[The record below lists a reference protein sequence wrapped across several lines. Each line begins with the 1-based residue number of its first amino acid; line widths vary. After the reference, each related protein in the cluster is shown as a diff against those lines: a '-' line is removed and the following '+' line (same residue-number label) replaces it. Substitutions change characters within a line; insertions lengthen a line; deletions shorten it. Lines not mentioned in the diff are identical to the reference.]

1 MSPCAHPRLRG
12 RPSVRFAIYSPC
24 ITLLRYMLRPADDRD
39 SCGLFRLMPVIP
51 YAQKEGNAQAMSS
64 VPKIYDV
71 LTSNPKGHIKA
82 ITVRSGEGSS
92 VSLKLHRYAV
102 VGKGDR
108 VRLGAAG
115 NSKVSVVA
123 KEESE
128 ADIPV
133 TPLFVANDHLNLGQE
148 KLEVRIR
155 EISSPSDIR
164 ALEFLEQF
172 HYKTNPSLGEKDPE
186 DDGKAGT
193 PSVGG
198 RRAILYT
205 ELKVGEHWTPAGYI
219 DLQMPLMMCKPRHQ
233 LFDLPFR
240 HGERNIAWDKWDPE
254 AMKRYLNTI
263 VRIARIVVA
272 PELRGLGLT
281 RRIIKAAKAFS
292 AERWQISGM
301 RPIFMEISA
310 EMLCHIDFVSS
321 SGFKFIG
328 NTEGNIK
335 RVLKD
340 MEQMSRAPGGEF
352 GMMSLQRK
360 YFRALQ
366 DFCDTMNITFEDGLD
381 YLRKKIEKNEGSLTA
396 GEWAVLR
403 SVIRSPIPY
412 YLCPLDE
419 SAARY
424 LREAQK
430 AFPPEEAAKPNKDE
444 FSARSVQISVE
455 NLSIRASYN
464 IPETK
469 STKMIMDAFGLKGD
483 TVFSDIVRDVSVKA
497 SNGNIVLV
505 VGSSGSGKSVFLSAL
520 DPDKALEGNL
530 TVNRSAQLKY
540 TAGWL
545 KPLRDNIPVFEAL
558 AEKYTPQRAFIALSR
573 VGLSEALAFI
583 KPFWMLSKGQQYR
596 AMIADLLLRDEE
608 VWLLD
613 EFCSDLDPMT
623 AKIVAH
629 NLRKQII
636 ATGRIAFIAAAN
648 HSHYLDALRP
658 SRVLMLRPGDTPT
671 WLSFK
676 EYQNEFFNK
685 VS

>member
-1 MSPCAHPRLRG
+1 
-12 RPSVRFAIYSPC
+12 
-24 ITLLRYMLRPADDRD
+24 
-39 SCGLFRLMPVIP
+39 
-51 YAQKEGNAQAMSS
+51 MSS
-64 VPKIYDV
+64 VSKVYDV
-71 LTSNPKGHIKA
+71 LTSAPKGHLKA
-82 ITVRSGEGSS
+82 ITVRSGKGTS
-92 VSLKLHRYAV
+92 VSLKLHRYAL

-115 NSKVSVVA
+115 SNKVSVVP
-123 KEESE
+123 KDESE

-133 TPLFVANDHLNLGQE
+133 TPYFVADDYLTIGQE
-148 KLEVRIR
+148 KMEVRIR
-155 EISSPSDIR
+155 EIHSPNDVR

-172 HYKTNPSLGEKDPE
+172 HYKTNPTLGQKSPGQE
-186 DDGKAGT
+186 GKSGMS
-193 PSVGG
+193 SVGG
-198 RRAILYT
+198 RRAILYA
-205 ELKVGEHWTPAGYI
+205 ELKIGEHRVPAGYI

-233 LFDLPFR
+233 LFDYPFS
-240 HGERNIAWDKWDPE
+240 HAERNIAWDEWNPE
-254 AMKRYLNTI
+254 SMKKYLNTI

-292 AERWQISGM
+292 AERWHISGI

-310 EMLCHIDFVSS
+310 EMLSHIDFVSS

-328 NTEGNIK
+328 HTEGNIK
-335 RVLKD
+335 RLLKD
-340 MEQMSRAPGGEF
+340 MEQMALSPGGEF

-360 YFRALQ
+360 YFRAMQ
-366 DFCDTMNITFEDGLD
+366 DFCDTMNISFEEGLE

-403 SVIRSPIPY
+403 QVIRSPIPY
-412 YLCPLDE
+412 YLCPLDD
-419 SAARY
+419 SSARY
-424 LREAQK
+424 LREAQERFSPQK
-430 AFPPEEAAKPNKDE
+430 LVKPNKD
-444 FSARSVQISVE
+444 FSARSVQISID
-455 NLSIRASYN
+455 NLSIRAAYN
-464 IPETK
+464 IPKTK
-469 STKMIMDAFGLKGD
+469 STKMVMDAFGLKGD

-497 SNGNIVLV
+497 SNGNIILV
-505 VGSSGSGKSVFLSAL
+505 VGSSGSGKSVFLNAL
-520 DPDKALEGNL
+520 DPDKPLEGNL
-530 TVNRSAQLKY
+530 TFTRTAKLKY
-540 TAGWL
+540 AAGWL
-545 KPLRDNIPVFEAL
+545 KPLRDDIPVFEAL
-558 AEKYTPQRAFIALSR
+558 AEKYTPQRTFIALSR

-629 NLRKQII
+629 NLRKQVI

-658 SRVLMLRPGDTPT
+658 SKVLMLRPGDTPT
-671 WLSFK
+671 WLSFR

-685 VS
+685 VG

>member
-1 MSPCAHPRLRG
+1 
-12 RPSVRFAIYSPC
+12 
-24 ITLLRYMLRPADDRD
+24 
-39 SCGLFRLMPVIP
+39 
-51 YAQKEGNAQAMSS
+51 MSS
-64 VPKIYDV
+64 TSKVYDV
-71 LTSNPKGHIKA
+71 LTANPKGHLKSIS
-82 ITVRSGEGSS
+82 VRSGEGAS

-115 NSKVSVVA
+115 NSRVSVVA
-123 KEESE
+123 KDESE

-133 TPLFVANDHLNLGQE
+133 TPSFVADDYLNLGRE
-148 KLEVRIR
+148 KLDLRIR
-155 EISSPSDIR
+155 EISSPADVRS
-164 ALEFLEQF
+164 LEFLEQF
-172 HYKTNPSLGEKDPE
+172 HYKTNPTLGEKSPDE
-186 DDGKAGT
+186 AGKPGT
-193 PSVGG
+193 PAVGG

-205 ELKVGEHWTPAGYI
+205 ELKIGEHWIPAGYI

-233 LFDLPFR
+233 LFDHPFQ
-240 HGERNIAWDKWDPE
+240 HDERNIAWDEWNPE
-254 AMKRYLNTI
+254 SMKRYLNTI

-281 RRIIKAAKAFS
+281 RRIIKAAKTFS
-292 AERWQISGM
+292 AERWHISGM

-310 EMLCHIDFVSS
+310 EMLSHIDFVSS

-340 MEQMSRAPGGEF
+340 MEQMALSPGGEF

-366 DFCDTMNITFEDGLD
+366 DFCETMNISFEEGLD
-381 YLRKKIEKNEGSLTA
+381 YLRKKIEKSEGSLTA

-403 SVIRSPIPY
+403 SVVRSPIPY
-412 YLCPLDE
+412 YLCPLDD
-419 SAARY
+419 SSARY
-424 LREAQK
+424 LREARRK
-430 AFPPEEAAKPNKDE
+430 FPPEKQSKPRKDE
-444 FSARSVQISVE
+444 FSARSVQISIE
-455 NLSIRASYN
+455 NLSIRAAYN

-483 TVFSDIVRDVSVKA
+483 TVFSDLVRDVTVKA

-505 VGSSGSGKSVFLSAL
+505 VGSSGSGKSVFLNAL

-530 TVNRSAQLKY
+530 TINRNAKLNY
-540 TAGWL
+540 AAGWL
-545 KPLRDNIPVFEAL
+545 RPLRDDIPVFEAL

-685 VS
+685 VG

>member
-1 MSPCAHPRLRG
+1 
-12 RPSVRFAIYSPC
+12 
-24 ITLLRYMLRPADDRD
+24 
-39 SCGLFRLMPVIP
+39 
-51 YAQKEGNAQAMSS
+51 MSS
-64 VPKIYDV
+64 VSKVYDV
-71 LTSNPKGHIKA
+71 LTANPKGHVKA
-82 ITVRSGEGSS
+82 ITVRSGKGAS

-108 VRLGAAG
+108 IRLGAAG
-115 NSKVSVVA
+115 NNKVSVVP
-123 KEESE
+123 KDESE
-128 ADIPV
+128 PDIPV
-133 TPLFVANDHLNLGQE
+133 TPSFVASDSLKLGQE
-148 KLEVRIR
+148 TLEVRIR
-155 EISSPSDIR
+155 EINSPVDVR

-172 HYKTNPSLGEKDPE
+172 HYKTNSSLGERSPE
-186 DDGKAGT
+186 DEDKFST
-193 PSVGG
+193 PAVGG

-205 ELKVGEHWTPAGYI
+205 ELKIGEHWIPAGYI

-233 LFDLPFR
+233 LFDHPFQ
-240 HGERNIAWDKWDPE
+240 HSERNIAWAEWNPE
-254 AMKRYLNTI
+254 AMKKYLNTI

-281 RRIIKAAKAFS
+281 RRIIKAAKTFS
-292 AERWQISGM
+292 AERWHISGM

-310 EMLCHIDFVSS
+310 EMLSHIDFVSS

-340 MEQMSRAPGGEF
+340 MEQMALSPGGEF

-366 DFCDTMNITFEDGLD
+366 DFCETMNISFEDGLD
-381 YLRKKIEKNEGSLTA
+381 YLRRKIEKNEGSLTA

-412 YLCPLDE
+412 YLCPLDDS
-419 SAARY
+419 SAKY

-430 AFPPEEAAKPNKDE
+430 AFPAEQAVKPKKDE
-444 FSARSVQISVE
+444 FSARSTQISVD
-455 NLSIRASYN
+455 NLSIRAAYN

-469 STKMIMDAFGLKGD
+469 STKMIMDSFGLKGD
-483 TVFSDIVRDVSVKA
+483 TVFTDIVRDVTVKA

-505 VGSSGSGKSVFLSAL
+505 VGSSGSGKSVFLNAL
-520 DPDKALEGNL
+520 DPDKSIDDNL
-530 TVNRSAQLKY
+530 NININAKLQY

-545 KPLRDNIPVFEAL
+545 KPLRDDLPVFEAL

-629 NLRKQII
+629 NLRKQTI

-676 EYQNEFFNK
+676 EYQSEFFNK
-685 VS
+685 VG

>member
-1 MSPCAHPRLRG
+1 
-12 RPSVRFAIYSPC
+12 
-24 ITLLRYMLRPADDRD
+24 
-39 SCGLFRLMPVIP
+39 
-51 YAQKEGNAQAMSS
+51 MSS
-64 VPKIYDV
+64 VSKIYDV
-71 LTSNPKGHIKA
+71 LTANPKGHVKV
-82 ITVRSGEGSS
+82 ITVRSREGSS
-92 VSLKLHRYAV
+92 VSLKLHRYAI

-108 VRLGAAG
+108 IRLGAAG
-115 NSKVSVVA
+115 SNRVSVVA
-123 KEESE
+123 KEENE
-128 ADIPV
+128 EDIPV
-133 TPLFVANDHLNLGQE
+133 TPPFVVDDYLNLGQE
-148 KLEVRIR
+148 RLEVRIR
-155 EISSPSDIR
+155 EINSPSDVR

-172 HYKTNPSLGEKDPE
+172 HYKTNSSLGERSPDE
-186 DDGKAGT
+186 EGKSVT

-205 ELKVGEHWTPAGYI
+205 ELKIGEHWIPAGYI

-233 LFDLPFR
+233 LFDHPFE
-240 HGERNIAWDKWDPE
+240 HSERNIAWDEWDLE
-254 AMKRYLNTI
+254 AMKKYLNVI

-272 PELRGLGLT
+272 PELRGLGMT

-292 AERWQISGM
+292 AQRWHICGV

-310 EMLCHIDFVSS
+310 EMLSHIDFVSS
-321 SGFKFIG
+321 SGFKFVG

-340 MEQMSRAPGGEF
+340 MEQMALSPGGEF
-352 GMMSLQRK
+352 GMMSLQRR

-366 DFCDTMNITFEDGLD
+366 DFCETMNISFEDGLD
-381 YLRKKIEKNEGSLTA
+381 YLRKKIERNESALTA

-412 YLCPLDE
+412 YLCPLDDC
-419 SAARY
+419 SGRY

-430 AFPPEEAAKPNKDE
+430 KFAPEKAAKPSKDE
-444 FSARSVQISVE
+444 FSARSMQISIE
-455 NLSIRASYN
+455 KLSIRAAYN

-483 TVFSDIVRDVSVKA
+483 TVFSDIVRDVTVKA

-505 VGSSGSGKSVFLSAL
+505 VGSSGSGKSVFLNAL

-530 TVNRSAQLKY
+530 TVNRYAKLKY
-540 TAGWL
+540 AAGWL
-545 KPLRDNIPVFEAL
+545 RPLRDDIPVFEVL

-629 NLRKQII
+629 NLRKQVI

-676 EYQNEFFNK
+676 EYQNEFFSI
-685 VS
+685 VG

>member
-1 MSPCAHPRLRG
+1 MAGGS
-12 RPSVRFAIYSPC
+12 
-24 ITLLRYMLRPADDRD
+24 
-39 SCGLFRLMPVIP
+39 
-51 YAQKEGNAQAMSS
+51 
-64 VPKIYDV
+64 KIYNV
-71 LTSNPKGHIKA
+71 LAANPKGHLKA
-82 ITVRSGEGSS
+82 ITVRSGESSS
-92 VSLKLHRYAV
+92 VSIKLHRFAV

-115 NSKVSVVA
+115 SNKISVLA
-123 KEESE
+123 KDPVET
-128 ADIPV
+128 DIPV
-133 TPLFVANDHLNLGQE
+133 TPHFVAEDCINLGKE
-148 KLEVRIR
+148 KLQVRIR
-155 EISSPSDIR
+155 EIVSPEDIR

-172 HYKTNPSLGEKDPE
+172 HYKTNSSLGEKSPSE
-186 DDGKAGT
+186 ENKSTT

-198 RRAILYT
+198 RRAVLYT
-205 ELKVGEHWTPAGYI
+205 ELKLGEHWIPAGYI

-233 LFDLPFR
+233 LFDFPYKHTVR
-240 HGERNIAWDKWDPE
+240 DIAWDRWDPE
-254 AMKRYLNTI
+254 AMKKYLNTI

-281 RRIIKAAKAFS
+281 RRIIKAAKSFS
-292 AERWQISGM
+292 AERWHIAGM

-310 EMLCHIDFVSS
+310 EMLCHVDFVSS

-340 MEQMSRAPGGEF
+340 MEQMTRSPSGEF

-360 YFRALQ
+360 YFRALK
-366 DFCDTMNITFEDGLD
+366 DFCETMNISFEDGLD
-381 YLRKKIEKNEGSLTA
+381 YLRKKIEKNENSLTA
-396 GEWAVLR
+396 SEWAVLR

-412 YLCPLDE
+412 YLCPLDD
-419 SAARY
+419 STARY
-424 LREAQK
+424 LREAQNV
-430 AFPPEEAAKPNKDE
+430 FPPEKTAEPRKDE
-444 FSARSVQISVE
+444 FSARSTQISIE
-455 NLSIRASYN
+455 NLSVRAAYN

-469 STKMIMDAFGLKGD
+469 STKIIMDAFGLKGD
-483 TVFSDIVRDVSVKA
+483 TVFSDIVRDVTVKA

-505 VGSSGSGKSVFLSAL
+505 VGSSGSGKSVFLNAL
-520 DPDKALEGNL
+520 DPDKTLDGNL
-530 TVNRSAQLKY
+530 TIKGNAKLKF

-545 KPLRDNIPVFEAL
+545 KPLRDDIPVFEAF
-558 AEKYTPQRAFIALSR
+558 AQKYTPQRAFIALSR

-658 SRVLMLRPGDTPT
+658 TRVLMLRPGDAPA

-676 EYQNEFFNK
+676 EYQNEFFSE